1 MQELGPYAYRL
12 RQVIHDN
19 LLCKSTMPRDSQ
31 KCAGRKRWGLSRPFG
46 SIYYNKSV
54 VTACLVTSPITTTR
68 TISPDQI
75 IIPVLNLM
83 GCAFPLCRKS
93 LGRTQH
99 FKLARFILPQRVR
112 RRLSPLC
119 PPMIAMRTNYEF
131 SVVAP
136 RAVFLVVQI
145 YAWVKLCKTSTH
157 KKQPLISLF
166 NQPVQFNRQRPH
178 K

>member
-1 MQELGPYAYRL
+1 MRVFVHCQSGPYQTLSNQYSAQVPLSHNCDPRPRTRHL
-12 RQVIHDN
+12 GGGRVLAQAIRQLDKPTEWHR
-19 LLCKSTMPRDSQ
+19 TG
-31 KCAGRKRWGLSRPFG
+31 CA
-46 SIYYNKSV
+46 I
-54 VTACLVTSPITTTR
+54 TTR
-68 TISPDQI
+68 TQI
-75 IIPVLNLM
+75 TTLRNFRLSHVT

-119 PPMIAMRTNYEF
+119 PPMIAMRTKYEF